1 MKQMRKVRKKRLDI
15 KVRKLVRYGWPFIL
29 AIIVF
34 LSTRVFIHAPEFIE
48 RYYSE
53 GLYPVIAKYLSF
65 FSRLVPFSLWDVF
78 WVIIIILLIAGLF
91 LVLVKKI
98 KFGRYILRTL
108 QVLAILYSSF
118 YILWGYNYFR
128 PMIQTRI
135 GWPVTK
141 PDTTVFKTVLDSLI
155 LETNRSYLPSVT
167 SDRSKIDSLVEES
180 YRANSRELKINYPN
194 GYRRPKTMI
203 FSSLYSKLGL
213 SGYFGPF
220 FNEIHVN
227 YNLLP
232 VDYPFVLAHE
242 KAHQFG
248 FTSEAEANFVAFV
261 ICTQSPDSSLRYS
274 GYQSVLAYFLKDAS
288 RMKGYKYYF
297 NKVDKRVIADY
308 RSRQKYYAGLENRRL
323 SNMQTAVNNSYLKIN
338 NIESG
343 VRNYNQ
349 VVSLVTGWYSNSILM
364 R

>member
-1 MKQMRKVRKKRLDI
+1 MKQMQKGTKKHLSI
-15 KVRKLVRYGWPFIL
+15 KVRRLILWGWPFIL
-29 AIIVF
+29 ALMVF
-34 LSTRVFIHAPEFIE
+34 ISTRFFIHAPEFIE

-53 GLYPVIAKYLSF
+53 GLYPVIAKCLSF

-78 WVIIIILLIAGLF
+78 WVIIIILLIGGF
-91 LVLVKKI
+91 LSALLKKI
-98 KFGRYILRTL
+98 KFGWYILRTL

-118 YILWGYNYFR
+118 YVLWGYNYFR
-128 PMIQTRI
+128 PNIQTRI

-141 PDTTVFKTVLDSLI
+141 PDTAVFKTVLDSLI
-155 LETNRSYLPSVT
+155 METNRSYLPSVT
-167 SDRSKIDSLVEES
+167 SDRSKINTLVEDS
-180 YRANSRELKINYPN
+180 YLANSRELKINYPN

-227 YNLLP
+227 SNLLP

-261 ICTQSPDSSLRYS
+261 ICTQSPDSTLRYS
-274 GYQSVLAYFLKDAS
+274 GYQSVLSYFLRDAS
-288 RMKGYKYYF
+288 RLRGYKSYF
-297 NKVDKRVIADY
+297 SKVDKRVIADY

-349 VVSLVTGWYSNSILM
+349 VVSLVTGWYYNSIL
-364 R
+364 RK